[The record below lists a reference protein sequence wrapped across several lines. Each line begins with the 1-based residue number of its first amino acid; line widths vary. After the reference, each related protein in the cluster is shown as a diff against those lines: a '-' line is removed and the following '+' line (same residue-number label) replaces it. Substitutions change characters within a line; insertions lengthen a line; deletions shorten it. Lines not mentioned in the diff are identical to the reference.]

1 VATFAQWQRAGCPAK
16 RITWVCG
23 PERVLADDVTDS
35 VRAAL
40 LPPLQMPWLYF
51 AGIEPERDIWAACA
65 VIPSPGEQRL
75 VIVRDAHKLRRPGEL
90 VPLVKAGR
98 EAAGT
103 SLLFVSGETDF
114 PRERDGDGK
123 NVLAPHLAAIRD
135 SRYGQLIRCVP
146 PKDDDLLDWVA
157 RCWPGLGRNAAWRL
171 LEAAHVD
178 LGAVRAA
185 GAKAVAT
192 GLTDQKYI
200 PVLCEPPPGG
210 AFAELLIRGDRAAAL
225 AAARTGQVPLGPA
238 IGLLDSR
245 LGTLAAIRDGQ
256 RRGLEDKDIAGRFG
270 VPRFLISTYRD
281 VAHAYGPARVRAC
294 RELLAAADAAW
305 RTGGDRGVA
314 EVLAA
319 SW

>member
-1 VATFAQWQRAGCPAK
+1 MATFSQWLRAGCPAK

-23 PERVLADDVTDS
+23 PEQVLADDVVS
-35 VRAAL
+35 AICSAVPGGGL
-40 LPPLQMPWLYF
+40 HCGQYS
-51 AGIEPERDIWAACA
+51 AGADPEREIWAACA
-65 VIPSPGEQRL
+65 VIPPPGEQRL

-98 EAAGT
+98 EAAGLH
-103 SLLFVSGETDF
+103 LLFVSADADF

-123 NVLAPHLAAIRD
+123 SVLAPHLAALRD

-146 PKDDDLLDWVA
+146 PKDDDLLDWAA

-171 LEAAHVD
+171 LEAAGGD

-192 GLTDQKYI
+192 GLLAEKYI
-200 PVLCEPPPGG
+200 PVLGEPPPGG
-210 AFAELLIRGDRAAAL
+210 QFAELLVRGDRAAAL
-225 AAARTGQVPLGPA
+225 AAARTAPLAAGSA

-256 RRGLEDKDIAGRFG
+256 RRGLEDKDIASRLG
-270 VPRFLISTYRD
+270 VPRFLIGAYRD
-281 VAHAYGPARVRAC
+281 VAHAYDPARVRAC
-294 RELLAAADAAW
+294 RELLAVADAAW
-305 RTGGDRGVA
+305 RTGADRGVA